1 MFKLDTVPQKYVLDT
16 LTLGP
21 KNSVLEKFD
30 QKVMLA
36 EIDLLLSHLQE
47 QNVSN
52 KTCSDIN
59 IATINYIKRYWKQSI
74 PGNLIMTKKYLK
86 EHSLIAVPFDKGNG
100 ICLMKPKLTRTN

>member
-1 MFKLDTVPQKYVLDT
+1 MFNARRKVEATHTKKTENFIERARAFNLHDTATLFKLDTVPQKNVLDT

-59 IATINYIKRYWKQSI
+59 IATINYIKRY
-74 PGNLIMTKKYLK
+74 
-86 EHSLIAVPFDKGNG
+86 
-100 ICLMKPKLTRTN
+100 